1 MWKYV
6 DSSDPTLENT
16 LFGAVKLVKNLDIN
30 KCKYSGYD
38 IGFDMK
44 ETFSFPSCGFGK
56 NVVIFKADMSS
67 SVHFDNKKEY
77 ILILGECPT
86 QGLDY
91 YSVNFTVT
99 RKECSLSLHYDGENR
114 YLFVNGTKIIK
125 LKAKEPDIVAT
136 PLCLWNISK
145 GFLVD
150 DIKNTGFYRYVYDYS
165 VDYDAAP
172 IDDISDIH
180 KYLMKN
186 NSIEQCL
193 DLSKKV

>member
-1 MWKYV
+1 M
-6 DSSDPTLENT
+6 
-16 LFGAVKLVKNLDIN
+16 
-30 KCKYSGYD
+30 
-38 IGFDMK
+38 
-44 ETFSFPSCGFGK
+44 
-56 NVVIFKADMSS
+56 
-67 SVHFDNKKEY
+67 
-77 ILILGECPT
+77 
-86 QGLDY
+86 
-91 YSVNFTVT
+91 T
-99 RKECSLSLHYDGENR
+99 RKERSLSLHYDGENR

-165 VDYDAAP
+165 VDYDAVP